1 MYVLRFP
8 YKRGDGWETIEFENK
23 IFRRLNKSSVRGF
36 EPQKRERVVGV
47 ALVVCHHDKCN
58 SNRQLHLPSDCTN
71 LCCDCTLP
79 PDATTSRQFVTSA
92 NEPAA
97 CRLFDRLRLITP
109 FMDTHTC
116 SRMFNPRVYV
126 RLCPNCYLP
135 FLCNPPSPLPYT
147 LPSLSLSPR
156 FTRIILDMWKVFT
169 EL

>member
-1 MYVLRFP
+1 M
-8 YKRGDGWETIEFENK
+8 
-23 IFRRLNKSSVRGF
+23 
-36 EPQKRERVVGV
+36 
-47 ALVVCHHDKCN
+47 VCHHDKCN

-116 SRMFNPRVYV
+116 SRMPNPRVYV

-135 FLCNPPSPLPYT
+135 FLSNTPFSHPSA
-147 LPSLSLSPR
+147 LSP
-156 FTRIILDMWKVFT
+156 FHSNYIILVKIFT
-169 EL
+169 KLYPFLSFIEANEAVAYIRNFDYKSFKNLFHSFAIVI